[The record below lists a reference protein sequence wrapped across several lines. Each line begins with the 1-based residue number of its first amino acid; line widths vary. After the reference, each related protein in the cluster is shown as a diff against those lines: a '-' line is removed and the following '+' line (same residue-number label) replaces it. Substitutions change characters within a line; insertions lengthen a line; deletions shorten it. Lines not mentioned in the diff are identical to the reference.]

1 MPSLPDVVAAL
12 ERIAPE
18 RLAAEW
24 DSVGLLV
31 APRDPQVRRVL
42 TCLTLTPEVAAE
54 ASWPRTTITP
64 TLSGWIL
71 ASLAPVG
78 SAWTRLE
85 SSCSWDPMA
94 WALVS

>member
-1 MPSLPDVVAAL
+1 MVVVVVVVELLPD
-12 ERIAPE
+12 APDE
-18 RLAAEW
+18 
-24 DSVGLLV
+24 
-31 APRDPQVRRVL
+31 
-42 TCLTLTPEVAAE
+42 PELAAE

-78 SAWTRLE
+78 RAWTLLE